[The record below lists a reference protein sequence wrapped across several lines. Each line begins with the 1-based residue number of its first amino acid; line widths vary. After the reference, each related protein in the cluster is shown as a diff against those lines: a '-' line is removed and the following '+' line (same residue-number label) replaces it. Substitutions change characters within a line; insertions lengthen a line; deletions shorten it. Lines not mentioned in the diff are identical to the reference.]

1 MRSTQGAEQR
11 LIWCSRQGRA
21 RLAKKLSVQ
30 DRSRNSFWRAFSVRV
45 TDPALA
51 NGP

>member
-1 MRSTQGAEQR
+1 MRSTHGAEQR
-11 LIWCSRQGRA
+11 LIWWSRHGRE

-30 DRSRNSFWRAFSVRV
+30 LRSRNSFCSALSVRV
-45 TDPALA
+45 TDPAET